1 MQIRIEL
8 DESVLETEFIIRT
21 AQVTNE
27 VNDLIKKVSEQS
39 PQLLSGFRDGNLE
52 ILQPIEIIRIYASE
66 GKVYASTANGTYTL
80 RRRLYELENR
90 LDKNSFIRI
99 SRDKLSRTF

>member
-21 AQVTNE
+21 SQVTNE

-39 PQLLSGFRDGNLE
+39 P
-52 ILQPIEIIRIYASE
+52 P
-66 GKVYASTANGTYTL
+66 T
-80 RRRLYELENR
+80 
-90 LDKNSFIRI
+90 SFWFPRWK
-99 SRDKLSRTF
+99 S